1 MKQEPNFFVHE
12 SSVVDDGALVGQGS
26 KVWHF
31 SHVSAGA
38 RIGQSVILG
47 QNCFVGSGAII
58 GDRCKIQ
65 NNVSVYSGVVLAED
79 VFCGPSVVF
88 TNVINPRAFIE
99 RKDEFRVT
107 NVGKGTTIG
116 ANATIICGVDIG
128 EYALIGAG
136 SVVSRNV
143 PEFALV
149 LGVPSRQVGWVDK
162 KGHRLNLP
170 LTGNASVDQGDSGG
184 CYKLVGDQLTHS
196 SHKAD

>member
-1 MKQEPNFFVHE
+1 MNKEPNFFVHE
-12 SSVVDDGALVGQGS
+12 SSVVDDGALVGEGS

-31 SHVSAGA
+31 SHVSVGA
-38 RIGQSVILG
+38 RIGKSVILG
-47 QNCFVGSGAII
+47 QNCFVGSRAVI

-107 NVGKGTTIG
+107 NVGRGTTIG

-128 EYALIGAG
+128 QYALIGAG

-143 PEFALV
+143 PDFALV

-162 KGHRLNLP
+162 HGNRLNLP
-170 LTGNASVDQGDSGG
+170 LTGNASVDHGNFGG
-184 CYKLVGDQLTHS
+184 SYKLVGDRLIHS
-196 SHKAD
+196 SHEAD

>member
-1 MKQEPNFFVHE
+1 MGL
-12 SSVVDDGALVGQGS
+12 SLVRGS

-170 LTGNASVDQGDSGG
+170 LTGNASVDQGSSGG
-184 CYKLVGDQLTHS
+184 CYKLVGDRLTHS
-196 SHKAD
+196 RATRPIKRMVQ